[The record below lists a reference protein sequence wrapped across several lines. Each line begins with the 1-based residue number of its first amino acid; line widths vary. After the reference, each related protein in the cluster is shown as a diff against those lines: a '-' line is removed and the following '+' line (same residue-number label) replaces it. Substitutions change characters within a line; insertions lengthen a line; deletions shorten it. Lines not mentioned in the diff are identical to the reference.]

1 MCVELERSY
10 GTEGC
15 NDVVLGTN
23 VEFEADFRRLLRNK
37 MCANNFLLLI
47 TSDSNEKEVEEFK
60 RRVVND
66 RKFPHDLGAPF
77 SYDLDFPDGN
87 HQHATSVVPILRP
100 KVQNR
105 ELT

>member
-1 MCVELERSY
+1 M
-10 GTEGC
+10 
-15 NDVVLGTN
+15 
-23 VEFEADFRRLLRNK
+23 F
-37 MCANNFLLLI
+37 ANNFLLLI
-47 TSDSNEKEVEEFK
+47 TSDSKEDKVEEFN
-60 RRVVND
+60 RRVVSD

-87 HQHATSVVPILRP
+87 HRRCHIGVVPILSP